1 MIRLKKLSN
10 MSPRSFTEKVH
21 RRLVRLGC
29 KIVQLPRILLYRF
42 LSAGT
47 VTGSP
52 VLYQPLQTAGLG
64 AIEFSGEVKLG
75 VFPSPLFF
83 STYTYIEAR
92 NINSK
97 VSIGDGTWINNNF
110 SAIAEH
116 TSITIGKR
124 VLIGTG
130 VEVLDSDFHGISIKD
145 RGQTKAEWSKPVV
158 IEDDVFLGSN
168 VRVLKGVTIG
178 KGSVI
183 ANSSVVVKDIPTGVI
198 AGGNP
203 ARVIKAIV

>member
-1 MIRLKKLSN
+1 MVN
-10 MSPRSFTEKVH
+10 
-21 RRLVRLGC
+21 
-29 KIVQLPRILLYRF
+29 
-42 LSAGT
+42 
-47 VTGSP
+47 
-52 VLYQPLQTAGLG
+52 
-64 AIEFSGEVKLG
+64 FSGQINIG

-83 STYTYIEAR
+83 FTYAYIEAR

-97 VSIGDGTWINNNF
+97 ISIGDGTWVNNNF
-110 SAIAEH
+110 TAIAEY

-130 VEVLDSDFHGISIKD
+130 VEVYDSDFHGISIKD
-145 RGQTKAEWSKPVV
+145 RGQTKADWAKPVV

-183 ANSSVVVKDIPTGVI
+183 ANSSVVVKDIPSGVI

-203 ARVIKAIV
+203 ARVIKVID